1 MKRYMILWALLL
13 ALSLN
18 GCGQTAGQTDAGQD
32 VNSVPTQGVLLLE
45 PGTWPQN
52 AYTEGLPIPPGRVDW
67 AMVDTERGHCS
78 VSLAGVDEAGYET
91 YLDTLQQAGFSLV
104 ETQSEEIQ
112 GQDYVSIVNLLS
124 DGERW
129 LSMSY
134 VPDRITLYSSLAPSG
149 ETKKAS

>member
-1 MKRYMILWALLL
+1 MKRRTLLGALLL
-13 ALSLN
+13 ALFLS
-18 GCGQTAGQTDAGQD
+18 GCGRPAGQIDAGQD
-32 VNSVPTQGVLLLE
+32 VNSAPAQGALLLE

-78 VSLAGVDEAGYET
+78 VSLVGVDEIGYAT

-104 ETQSEEIQ
+104 ETQWEEIQ

-129 LSMSY
+129 LSMGY
-134 VPDRITLYSSLAPSG
+134 VPDRITLYRSLAP
-149 ETKKAS
+149 

>member
-1 MKRYMILWALLL
+1 MKRWTLLGTLLL
-13 ALSLN
+13 ALFLS
-18 GCGQTAGQTDAGQD
+18 GCGQPAGQTDAVPP
-32 VNSVPTQGVLLLE
+32 VNTASPQGVLLLE

-78 VSLAGVDEAGYET
+78 VSLTGVDEAGYED
-91 YLDTLQQAGFSLV
+91 YLDTIQQAGFSLV
-104 ETQSEEIQ
+104 KTQWEEIQ

-124 DGERW
+124 DRERW

>member
-1 MKRYMILWALLL
+1 MKRWTLLGTLVL
-13 ALSLN
+13 ALFLS
-18 GCGQTAGQTDAGQD
+18 GCGQPAGQTDAVPP
-32 VNSVPTQGVLLLE
+32 VNTASPQGVLLLE
-45 PGTWPQN
+45 PGTWPQS

-78 VSLAGVDEAGYET
+78 VSLVGVDEAGYED

-104 ETQSEEIQ
+104 ETQWEEIQ

-149 ETKKAS
+149 ETKEAS

>member
-1 MKRYMILWALLL
+1 MKRWTLLGALLL
-13 ALSLN
+13 ALFLS
-18 GCGQTAGQTDAGQD
+18 GCGRPAGQAGGGAPVNTAPSQD
-32 VNSVPTQGVLLLE
+32 VLLLE

-78 VSLAGVDEAGYET
+78 VSLVGVDEAGYED
-91 YLDTLQQAGFSLV
+91 YLDTIQQAGFSLV
-104 ETQSEEIQ
+104 ETQWEEIQ

>member
-1 MKRYMILWALLL
+1 MKRWTLLGTLVL
-13 ALSLN
+13 ALFLS
-18 GCGQTAGQTDAGQD
+18 GCGQPAGQTDAVPP
-32 VNSVPTQGVLLLE
+32 VNTASPQGVLLLE
-45 PGTWPQN
+45 PGTWPQS

-78 VSLAGVDEAGYET
+78 VSLVGVDEAGYET

-104 ETQSEEIQ
+104 ETQWEEIQ

-134 VPDRITLYSSLAPSG
+134 VPDRITLYSSLAPGG

>member
-1 MKRYMILWALLL
+1 MKRWTLLGTLLL
-13 ALSLN
+13 ALFLS
-18 GCGQTAGQTDAGQD
+18 GCGQPAGQTDAVPP
-32 VNSVPTQGVLLLE
+32 VNTASPQGVLLLE
-45 PGTWPQN
+45 PGTWPQS

-78 VSLAGVDEAGYET
+78 VSLVGVDEAGYET

-104 ETQSEEIQ
+104 ETQWEEIQ

>member
-1 MKRYMILWALLL
+1 MKRWTLLGALLL
-13 ALSLN
+13 ALFLS
-18 GCGQTAGQTDAGQD
+18 GCGRPAGQIDAGQD
-32 VNSVPTQGVLLLE
+32 VNSAPAQGALLLE

-78 VSLAGVDEAGYET
+78 VSLVGVDEAGYAT

-104 ETQSEEIQ
+104 ETQWEEIQ

-129 LSMSY
+129 LSMGY
-134 VPDRITLYSSLAPSG
+134 VPDRITLYRSLAP
-149 ETKKAS
+149 

>member
-1 MKRYMILWALLL
+1 MKRRTLLGALLL
-13 ALSLN
+13 AIFLS
-18 GCGQTAGQTDAGQD
+18 GCGRPAGQIDAGQD
-32 VNSVPTQGVLLLE
+32 VNSAPAQGVLLLE

-78 VSLAGVDEAGYET
+78 VSLVGVDETGYAT

-104 ETQSEEIQ
+104 ETQWEEIQ
-112 GQDYVSIVNLLS
+112 GQDYVSIVNLLP

-129 LSMSY
+129 LSMGY
-134 VPDRITLYSSLAPSG
+134 VPDRITLYRSLAP
-149 ETKKAS
+149 

>member
-1 MKRYMILWALLL
+1 MKRWTLLGTLLL
-13 ALSLN
+13 ALFLS
-18 GCGQTAGQTDAGQD
+18 GCGQPAGQAGGGAPVNTAPSQD
-32 VNSVPTQGVLLLE
+32 VLLLE
-45 PGTWPQN
+45 PGAWPQN

-78 VSLAGVDEAGYET
+78 VSLVGVDEAGYED

-104 ETQSEEIQ
+104 ETQWEENQ

-134 VPDRITLYSSLAPSG
+134 VPDRITLYSSLAPGG

>member
-1 MKRYMILWALLL
+1 MKRWTLLGTLVL
-13 ALSLN
+13 ALFLSS
-18 GCGQTAGQTDAGQD
+18 CGQPAGQTDAVPP
-32 VNSVPTQGVLLLE
+32 VNTASPQGVLLLE
-45 PGTWPQN
+45 PGTWPQS

-78 VSLAGVDEAGYET
+78 VSLVGVDEAGYET

-104 ETQSEEIQ
+104 ETQWEEIQ